1 MKDFLILL
9 LLSATGE
16 SLGLVPASGN
26 MQGLEGQLKRAA
38 AAAGDELKHLDAQ
51 LVLWTCSLSPSD
63 ARCLSPGLI
72 VENVSNEKKKAQDDF
87 TIPYM
92 VYLKSTTE
100 PCVGCLIHPQWVL
113 TAAHCPLPI
122 KIRLG
127 VYQPSINN
135 KKEQVQNYSL
145 TMTHPDFDAN
155 SLENDLMMIKLS
167 KPVALNNYVGTI
179 AISLEHISSNESCF
193 IPTWTWNDYKN
204 FSDPDIMTWISQHP
218 LSARDCQNVLQQQEE
233 TKPKLNI
240 MCVGQPLSLITKVK
254 EVSAAPAICSGR
266 LHGILTWA
274 KAGYTLGNEGFFTE
288 IYAYSRWIMK
298 IMESY

>member
-63 ARCLSPGLI
+63 ARCL
-72 VENVSNEKKKAQDDF
+72 
-87 TIPYM
+87 
-92 VYLKSTTE
+92 
-100 PCVGCLIHPQWVL
+100 
-113 TAAHCPLPI
+113 I

-204 FSDPDIMTWISQHP
+204 LAFAYNPDYTGAITPSYLVYLKSDYLPCVGALIHP
-218 LSARDCQNVLQQQEE
+218 LWVITAAHCNLPKSQQPPQSAMEYSTESCLLQ
-233 TKPKLNI
+233 
-240 MCVGQPLSLITKVK
+240 MD
-254 EVSAAPAICSGR
+254 VS
-266 LHGILTWA
+266 
-274 KAGYTLGNEGFFTE
+274 
-288 IYAYSRWIMK
+288 
-298 IMESY
+298 

>member
-1 MKDFLILL
+1 MKDFLILV
-9 LLSATGE
+9 LLSATE
-16 SLGLVPASGN
+16 NTCIASHSLFS
-26 MQGLEGQLKRAA
+26 
-38 AAAGDELKHLDAQ
+38 
-51 LVLWTCSLSPSD
+51 SLSLRPLD
-63 ARCLSPGLI
+63 SPGLI
-72 VENVSNEKKKAQDDF
+72 VENVSNEKKEAQDDF
-87 TIPYM
+87 TVPYM
-92 VYLKSTTE
+92 VYLKSTPE

-127 VYQPSINN
+127 VHQPSINN

-145 TMTHPDFDAN
+145 TMIHPDFDAN

-167 KPVALNNYVGTI
+167 KPVALNKYVGTI
-179 AISLEHISSNESCF
+179 AISLEPISSNESCF

-204 FSDPDIMTWISQHP
+204 LSDPDILTWISQHP
-218 LSARDCQNVLQQQEE
+218 LSASDCENVLQQEE
-233 TKPKLNI
+233 EPKPKLNI
-240 MCVGQPLSLITKVK
+240 MCVGQPLSLITNVK